1 MATKVATKT
10 KKVVAKKAA
19 TKKKGGITW
28 TEEGSTAS
36 APAKK
41 APAKKK
47 AGVGGVYECKVCGLA
62 VSVIGPCDCVEACDL
77 ICCEEA
83 MKPKRTK
90 AA

>member
-1 MATKVATKT
+1 MATKAATKT
-10 KKVVAKKAA
+10 KKAVTKKA
-19 TKKKGGITW
+19 T
-28 TEEGSTAS
+28 
-36 APAKK
+36 PAKK

-62 VSVIGPCDCVEACDL
+62 VSVIGPCDCVEVCDL

-90 AA
+90 VA

>member
-1 MATKVATKT
+1 MATKAATKT
-10 KKVVAKKAA
+10 KKAVVKKATPAKKA
-19 TKKKGGITW
+19 
-28 TEEGSTAS
+28 

-41 APAKKK
+41 ALAKKK

-62 VSVIGPCDCVEACDL
+62 VSVIGPCDCVEVCDL

-90 AA
+90 VA

>member
-1 MATKVATKT
+1 MATKAATKT
-10 KKVVAKKAA
+10 KKAVAKKA
-19 TKKKGGITW
+19 T
-28 TEEGSTAS
+28 
-36 APAKK
+36 PAKK

-62 VSVIGPCDCVEACDL
+62 VSVIGPCDCVEVCDL

-90 AA
+90 VA